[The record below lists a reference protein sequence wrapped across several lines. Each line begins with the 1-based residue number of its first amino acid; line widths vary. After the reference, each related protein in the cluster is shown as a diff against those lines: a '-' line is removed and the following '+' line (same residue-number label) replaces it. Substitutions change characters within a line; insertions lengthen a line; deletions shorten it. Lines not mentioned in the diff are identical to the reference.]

1 MQVIKANKYNKY
13 FLSTL
18 PNLPPTICQIL
29 QKQKRVPIILPN
41 NITVLSD
48 ICMMKTISR
57 LHFNPSKNQKSK
69 CQPEIKWKKKITVC
83 VFKHQIAGK
92 QRYTDGR
99 FFSSSNAFHNGISI
113 PIRCTDRLNSFWG
126 WISLILYLN
135 DLPQKIPFFLCSTES
150 IKFITGFSIMKDWT
164 GKMDSK

>member
-1 MQVIKANKYNKY
+1 MQVIKANKYKKH

-18 PNLPPTICQIL
+18 PSLPPTICQIL

-69 CQPEIKWKKKITVC
+69 CQPEIKWKKKSQC
-83 VFKHQIAGK
+83 VF
-92 QRYTDGR
+92 
-99 FFSSSNAFHNGISI
+99 SNAKIQENKDMQMVGFFQQQ
-113 PIRCTDRLNSFWG
+113 CF
-126 WISLILYLN
+126 
-135 DLPQKIPFFLCSTES
+135 PQWKMMES
-150 IKFITGFSIMKDWT
+150 RFQYVALTG
-164 GKMDSK
+164 